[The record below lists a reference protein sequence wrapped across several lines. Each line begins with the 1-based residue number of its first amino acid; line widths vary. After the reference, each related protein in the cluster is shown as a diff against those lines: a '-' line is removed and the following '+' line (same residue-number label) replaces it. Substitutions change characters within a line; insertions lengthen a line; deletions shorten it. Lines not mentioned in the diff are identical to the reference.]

1 MPGDRFTASSKGLV
15 CSQLALPFA
24 VDEPCTLTWDWST
37 FTPMQFTVK
46 FTPTRGK
53 ALRYTLA
60 EHVGTAWAER
70 GVPVVMA
77 QPVTDA
83 PEAAATPVV
92 IRSLRGDCDRGTAE
106 VEGSGE
112 LVLSW
117 SFDGMA
123 SSMFGGFFGVS
134 HPDTELQ
141 YAQRIATHTPH
152 TSGAATTPHCSTLP
166 TTRTHTRTHARTSR
180 THTLHTHPVARAF
193 LLLPPTPPLRY
204 EVTVDSTA
212 DLRAA
217 AEAELARQATAVRNL
232 QAKTAELLSLAES
245 DGASA
250 EAAAAEVEANR
261 QVLDR
266 ILPELT
272 GAEEA
277 FAAQNARVEAELAKL
292 EAMQAPLEEL
302 KRAAAAAEA
311 ARDAAHQR
319 AVDCGA
325 MRAMHLEELKKY
337 QTGEW
342 EFMGWKGG
350 AEYTK

>member
-83 PEAAATPVV
+83 PEAAAPPVV

-134 HPDTELQ
+134 HPGTELQ
-141 YAQRIATHTPH
+141 
-152 TSGAATTPHCSTLP
+152 
-166 TTRTHTRTHARTSR
+166 
-180 THTLHTHPVARAF
+180 
-193 LLLPPTPPLRY
+193 Y

-212 DLRAA
+212 DLRAT

-245 DGASA
+245 DGSSA
-250 EAAAAEVEANR
+250 EAAVAEAEANR
-261 QVLDR
+261 QALER